1 MATNPWLTG
10 DAPRGAHY
18 DRRFE
23 ELAARGVD
31 LHGEADFVD
40 SYGPASVLDAGCGTG
55 RVAIEL
61 SRRGRRVVGVDLD
74 PTMLEVARQKA
85 PHIQWI
91 ESDLAAADLTLDQP
105 FDAVVLAGNVL
116 IFVTPGTEG
125 EVVSNLAGH
134 LAPRGRLI
142 AGYSLRPGGFSVAA
156 HDDLAR
162 QAGLVL
168 EERWSTWDRRPFD
181 RQSLYAV
188 SVHRRPG

>member
-1 MATNPWLTG
+1 MATNPWLAG
-10 DAPRGAHY
+10 DAPRGARY

-40 SYGPASVLDAGCGTG
+40 SYEPVSVLDAGCGTG

-74 PTMLEVARQKA
+74 PSMLEVARQKA
-85 PHIQWI
+85 PHIPWI
-91 ESDLAAADLTLDQP
+91 ESDLAAADLSFDQP

-125 EVVSNLAGH
+125 DVVSNLAGH
-134 LAPRGRLI
+134 LAPGGRLI

-156 HDDLAR
+156 HDDLASR
-162 QAGLVL
+162 AGLTL
-168 EERWSTWDRRPFD
+168 EGRWSTWDRRPFEAGSD
-181 RQSLYAV
+181 YAV
-188 SVHRRPG
+188 SVHRRPD

>member
-1 MATNPWLTG
+1 MATNPWLAG
-10 DAPRGAHY
+10 DALRGARY

-40 SYGPASVLDAGCGTG
+40 SYEPASVLDAGCGTG

-74 PTMLEVARQKA
+74 PSMLEVARQKA
-85 PHIQWI
+85 PHIPWI
-91 ESDLAAADLTLDQP
+91 ESDLAAADLSFDQP

-125 EVVSNLAGH
+125 DVVSNLAGH
-134 LAPRGRLI
+134 LAPGGRLI
-142 AGYSLRPGGFSVAA
+142 AGYSLRPGGFSVTA
-156 HDDLAR
+156 HDELASR
-162 QAGLVL
+162 AGLVL
-168 EERWSTWDRRPFD
+168 EGRWSTWDRRPFEAGSD
-181 RQSLYAV
+181 YAV
-188 SVHRRPG
+188 SVHRGPG